1 MGNRAVIIAEN
12 AQGYIPPVGIYLHW
26 CGGYNCVA
34 GWLAY
39 CRMVGFPSPDGDNYG
54 WARMAQ
60 VMGNTLDGRR
70 VSDGMSLGIISVPDA
85 SVNVPDRTDEKLEE
99 VLSQGDNGIY
109 IIRDW
114 KIVHRIGGYAN
125 DKKLGADHLREVLE
139 EIDEMQPWH
148 VPKEDM
154 DRFIAEHGEEY

>member
-60 VMGNTLDGRR
+60 VMGNTLDGGK
-70 VSDGMSLGIISVPDA
+70 VSDGFSLGIISVPEKTQKA
-85 SVNVPDRTDEKLEE
+85 PTDKALKT
-99 VLSQGDNGIY
+99 LSPGDNGVY
-109 IIRDW
+109 VIRDW
-114 KIVHRIGGYAN
+114 KIVRRVDPMYALE
-125 DKKLGADHLREVLE
+125 KPVGAEKLRELLE
-139 EIDEMQPWH
+139 EIDKGQPWH
-148 VPKEDM
+148 VSADTM
-154 DRFIAEHGEEY
+154 DKFIAEHGEEY